1 MATRTAMIRI
11 KRVYEPLSDDDG
23 TRIFVERL
31 WPRGVSKEKAA
42 IDLWLKEIAPS
53 PALREWYGH
62 ETSRWDE
69 FRKRYQAEIE
79 NNTELLGDLKRRL
92 KDGPVTFV
100 YAARDELHNSALVLK
115 EYLESAT

>member
-53 PALREWYGH
+53 PASANGMATKRHDGMSFASD
-62 ETSRWDE
+62 TRRKSRTTP
-69 FRKRYQAEIE
+69 
-79 NNTELLGDLKRRL
+79 N
-92 KDGPVTFV
+92 
-100 YAARDELHNSALVLK
+100 
-115 EYLESAT
+115 YLAT